1 MRSLSTALVLSAV
14 TTFVVGAALRAA
26 DATQAVLAVAAVTA
40 VAWLVSSWSTD
51 DETSGPALAA
61 PSTLLA
67 LLLVGRAPGRIA
79 FALFT
84 AQVVGA
90 VVGGLG
96 LLALDSDGTL
106 VWSEPSLVAT
116 AVLAAVVGLLGGWTT
131 LAVEGGQPLAWSA
144 AAPLAAGALLGP
156 ALAATASA
164 GPLVGLGVAGLVPWD
179 VALVAAGAALV
190 GTVLGV
196 FSTSIISPRSE

>member
-1 MRSLSTALVLSAV
+1 M
-14 TTFVVGAALRAA
+14 
-26 DATQAVLAVAAVTA
+26 
-40 VAWLVSSWSTD
+40 
-51 DETSGPALAA
+51 
-61 PSTLLA
+61 
-67 LLLVGRAPGRIA
+67 GRAPVRIA
-79 FALFT
+79 FAIFT

-116 AVLAAVVGLLGGWTT
+116 GVLAAVVGLLGGWTT

-144 AAPLAAGALLGP
+144 AAPLVAGALLGP

-179 VALVAAGAALV
+179 IALVAAGAALA

-196 FSTSIISPRSE
+196 FSTSLISPRGE